1 VHERKKERK
10 KRGVRADAAYK
21 YTTKIKI
28 AYNIYIYIY
37 IYIYIVI
44 LFASSSY
51 HGANE
56 NLHVTSRMNIAPF

>member
-1 VHERKKERK
+1 MHERKKERK

-28 AYNIYIYIY
+28 AYNIYIYI
-37 IYIYIVI
+37 VI